1 MPKISN
7 KDFRALFDR
16 ERISKEEFFL
26 LKKSD
31 LKELG
36 LPLGIR
42 KRILNY
48 IQQWNLIWSYEKRQN
63 FKQEMLESEKRGS
76 LIWKDQDEH
85 TLTSFA
91 AQRLSIL
98 TPLSHWTLL
107 HSK

>member
-31 LKELG
+31 LIELG

-48 IQQWNLIWSYEKRQN
+48 IQQ
-63 FKQEMLESEKRGS
+63 
-76 LIWKDQDEH
+76 
-85 TLTSFA
+85 
-91 AQRLSIL
+91 
-98 TPLSHWTLL
+98 
-107 HSK
+107 